1 MTRFAVRLLAGTILA
16 ATGSAG
22 LGQTVATAEA
32 EAAQPGVTDSDAS
45 DQGDDSQADS
55 RKASPE
61 AIVVTGS
68 RIRRADLTGVGP
80 ATVVTAEAIENTGVV
95 NVETVLQRLPA
106 NAGFAGNQTSAYW
119 TSNGYGTAQVN
130 LRGLGIKRTLVL
142 LNNRRL
148 VAGGTGANSSPDLN
162 MIPVSIIQ
170 RIDVLKDG
178 ASAIYGADA
187 VAGVVNIIANTDF
200 EGLGLG
206 ARYGI
211 TEEGDGEDFT
221 ADLTWGFQTDRGGI
235 SAAVTYQKTT
245 AVNMASRAPCG
256 LAEISPGVL
265 GCSNS
270 ASTLGGRAVLPSG
283 QQINFNNDPNGDGDF
298 YEPYSSAK
306 HNFNSNP
313 FLNAVNP
320 IERVSTAFF
329 THYDV
334 ADSVTAFGEFL
345 YTFRK
350 SEQIATPGTLRNLAI
365 SATNPT
371 NPTGQNIVLIQRRLG
386 EPGPRIFFQETNTWQ
401 GTGGI
406 RGKLPNN
413 WEWEVAGAYGRN
425 TAVDGMT
432 NIANLERVRNTV
444 NTAVCSF
451 AAGAAIPCA
460 DYLGAGDVTP
470 QVLDYILATTRD
482 HGGNEL
488 KTVYAD
494 LTGDVL
500 RLPAGALSF
509 ATGLVYRKE
518 KGWRDPDPLIVMGVA
533 NTNQQSPISGS
544 LSAKEAYLELSA
556 PVLRNVPGFQALT
569 VNGAV
574 RFSEY
579 DLFGSTW
586 NYKATVDWQVID
598 ALRLRGTY
606 GTGFRVPNVP
616 ELYGGVSEGN
626 LTTTD
631 PCSRYPNSGNA
642 VLIANCQ
649 AHGVRPTYVQ
659 LGNTIL
665 TTIGGNPDLK
675 PEDSKSWTVGAVVQ
689 PKTIVPGLS
698 LTADWFSIDIEG
710 AIRAIPGSTK
720 LSVCYN
726 TPNLAHPFCDDFT
739 RSPLT
744 NEVTFLSAQP
754 INTGREK
761 MSGLDLGLVY
771 TRRVFGGIGLN
782 VDLTATYLNEYV
794 VTPFPGG
801 ADIEF
806 DGHIGGGNGGFPK
819 WRGYG
824 VVTADIG
831 RTDVTWSTQ
840 WIGKATDFN
849 AAPGDLGYRTPNVF
863 YHNLQVAHD
872 LFAKTR
878 LMVGVDNLFDRKAP
892 FIQSWTDANTDT
904 MTYDLLGR
912 RFYAG
917 FRHLF

>member
-1 MTRFAVRLLAGTILA
+1 MTMTSVRLLAGTILA
-16 ATGSAG
+16 GTPVPLLAQDASPAP
-22 LGQTVATAEA
+22 QPEATA
-32 EAAQPGVTDSDAS
+32 AAAPTASVSPATDDA
-45 DQGDDSQADS
+45 
-55 RKASPE
+55 
-61 AIVVTGS
+61 VVITGS
-68 RIRRADLTGVGP
+68 RIRRRDITGVGP
-80 ATVVTAEAIENTGVV
+80 ANVVTSEAIANTGVV

-106 NAGFAGNQTSAYW
+106 NAGFAGNQTSSYW

-162 MIPVSIIQ
+162 MIPVAIIQ

-187 VAGVVNIIANTDF
+187 VAGVVNIVANTKF
-200 EGLGLG
+200 EGLGVG
-206 ARYGI
+206 ARYGV
-211 TEEGDGEDFT
+211 TEKGDGKDLT
-221 ADLTWGFQTDRGGI
+221 ADLTWGVQGARSGI
-235 SAAVTYQKTT
+235 SAAVSYQKTT

-256 LAEISPGVL
+256 LAEVSPGVL

-270 ASTLGGRAVLPSG
+270 ASTLGGRAVLPNG
-283 QQINFNNDPNGDGDF
+283 QQINFNNQPNGNGNF
-298 YEPYSSAK
+298 YEPYSPAK

-313 FLNAVNP
+313 FLNAVSP
-320 IERVSTAFF
+320 IERVSTAMFA
-329 THYDV
+329 HYDIT
-334 ADSVTAFGEFL
+334 DSITAFGEFL

-350 SEQIATPGTLRNLAI
+350 SRQIATPGTLRNLAI

-371 NPTGQNIVLIQRRLG
+371 NPTGQNLVLVQRRLG

-401 GTGGI
+401 GTAGL
-406 RGKLPNN
+406 RGKLPNGWN
-413 WEWEVAGAYGRN
+413 WELAGAYGRN
-425 TAVDGMT
+425 TGVDGMT

-444 NTAVCSF
+444 NTSVCSF

-460 DYLGAGDVTP
+460 DYLGNGDVTP
-470 QVLDYILATTRD
+470 QVLSYILATTRD
-482 HGGNEL
+482 HGGNTL
-488 KTVYAD
+488 KTASLDV
-494 LTGDVL
+494 TGDVVN
-500 RLPAGALSF
+500 LPAGALSF
-509 ATGLVYRKE
+509 AAGAVYRKE
-518 KGWRDPDPLIVMGVA
+518 KGWRNPDPLIVMGVA
-533 NTNQQSPISGS
+533 NTNQQTPISGAVT
-544 LSAKEAYLELSA
+544 AKEGYLELSA
-556 PVLRNVPGFQALT
+556 PIVKNLPAVRSLT
-569 VNGAV
+569 LDGAV
-574 RFSEY
+574 RYSSY

-586 NYKATVDWQVID
+586 NYKATVDWRVFEP
-598 ALRLRGTY
+598 LRLRGTY

-631 PCSRYPNSGNA
+631 PCSNYMASGNP

-649 AHGVRPTYVQ
+649 ASGVRPTYVQ

-665 TTIGGNPDLK
+665 TTVGGNPNLR
-675 PEDSKSWTVGAVVQ
+675 PEKSKSWTVGAVIQ
-689 PKTIVPGLS
+689 PQSLVPGLS
-698 LTADWFSIDIEG
+698 VTADWFSIDIKN

-754 INTGREK
+754 INTGREQ

-771 TRRVFGGIGLN
+771 NRKIGAVGISA
-782 VDLTATYLNEYV
+782 DLSATYLDKYV

-801 ADIEF
+801 SDIVF
-806 DGHIGGGNGGFPK
+806 DGHIGGGNGGYPR

-824 VVTADIG
+824 ILTADFG

-849 AAPGDLGYRTPNVF
+849 AQRGDLGYKAPNVF
-863 YHNLQVAHD
+863 YHNVQVAFD
-872 LFAKTR
+872 LFPKTR
-878 LMVGVDNLFDRKAP
+878 LSAGVDNLFNRKAP

-912 RFYAG
+912 RFYASI
-917 FRHLF
+917 RQLF